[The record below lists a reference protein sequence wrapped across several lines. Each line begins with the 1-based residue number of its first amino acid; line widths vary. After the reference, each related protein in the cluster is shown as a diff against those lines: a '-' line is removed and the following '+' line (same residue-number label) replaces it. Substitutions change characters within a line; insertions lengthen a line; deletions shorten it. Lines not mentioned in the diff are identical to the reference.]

1 MDRAAGFAE
10 RKAGVVRTILVRRL
24 TLGVFS
30 AVALVVLFTSRL
42 SYKNPL
48 FYSPVLWFLLT
59 FPFKALIERLRTERA
74 LHWAHTGF
82 YLAEVVLITVLVHF
96 MGGSTWIG
104 NIFYLFT
111 VLYANYFLPRVYGAL
126 VTGWVVA
133 CYATL
138 VLLEAG
144 GTLPHRSL
152 FALTGDPYQSLSYNV
167 ATILA
172 GTVALYAVVAF
183 TVRTFA
189 AIDAKKNRMLAEREQ
204 ALARMSKRLLGAQ
217 DEERRRIARGLHDGL
232 IQSLAAIKLHLAPA
246 KSKLGEEGYSEV
258 AGIVD
263 EAIRQTRTLAYS
275 IRPPLLDDLGLVP
288 SLDRLAESVGEE
300 NELAVRV
307 ESDLDGRLDR
317 EAEGLLYHVAREA
330 LENVVRHAKASR
342 VAIRIS
348 SEGAW
353 VRLSIE
359 DDGIGIAPDG
369 PRGLGLRGIEERV
382 TIAGG
387 TVSIASAPERGTIV
401 TVEVPCGDDAD
412 RDRR

>member
-59 FPFKALIERLRTERA
+59 FPFKAMIERLRSERA

-82 YLAEVVLITVLVHF
+82 YLAEVILITVLVHF

-144 GTLPHRSL
+144 GILPHRSL
-152 FALTGDPYQSLSYNV
+152 FALAGDPYQSPSYNV

-189 AIDAKKNRMLAEREQ
+189 AIDAKKNRVLAKREQ
-204 ALARMSKRLLGAQ
+204 ALVQMSKRLLGAQ
-217 DEERRRIARGLHDGL
+217 DEERRRIARDLHDGL

-246 KSKLGEEGYSEV
+246 KSRLGEEEYSHV
-258 AGIVD
+258 TGIVD
-263 EAIRQTRTLAYS
+263 EAIVQTRTLAYS

-288 SLDRLAESVGEE
+288 SLDRLGESVGEE
-300 NELAVRV
+300 NELAVHV

-342 VAIRIS
+342 VAIRVS

-387 TVSIASAPERGTIV
+387 TVAIASAPERGTIV
-401 TVEVPCGDDAD
+401 AVEVPCGDDAD

>member
-59 FPFKALIERLRTERA
+59 FPFKVLIERLRTERA

-263 EAIRQTRTLAYS
+263 EAIRQTRNLAYS

-288 SLDRLAESVGEE
+288 SLERLAESVGEE
-300 NELAVRV
+300 NELAVCV

>member
-1 MDRAAGFAE
+1 MDTAASFAE
-10 RKAGVVRTILVRRL
+10 RKAAVVRTILVRRL

-59 FPFKALIERLRTERA
+59 FPFRALIERLRTERA

-82 YLAEVVLITVLVHF
+82 YFAEVVLITVLVHF

-133 CYATL
+133 CYAAL
-138 VLLEAG
+138 VFLESAG
-144 GTLPHRSL
+144 VLPHRSL
-152 FALTGDPYQSLSYNV
+152 FGLAGDPYRSLSYNV

-172 GTVALYAVVAF
+172 GTVALYVVVAF

-189 AIDAKKNRMLAEREQ
+189 AIDMKKNRMLAEREQ

-246 KSKLGEEGYSEV
+246 RAKLSEDEYREV
-258 AGIVD
+258 TGIVD

-275 IRPPLLDDLGLVP
+275 IRPPLLDDLGLVA

-300 NELAVRV
+300 NALRVRV
-307 ESDLDGRLDR
+307 ESDLDARLAR

-330 LENVVRHAKASR
+330 LGNVVRHAKASR
-342 VAIRIS
+342 VVIRLAA
-348 SEGAW
+348 EGAW

-359 DDGIGIAPDG
+359 DDGIGIALDG
-369 PRGLGLRGIEERV
+369 PRGLGLHGIEERV

-387 TVSIASAPERGTIV
+387 TLTIASAPERGTVV

>member
-1 MDRAAGFAE
+1 MNGAAGFAE

-42 SYKNPL
+42 SYRNPL
-48 FYSPVLWFLLT
+48 FYSPVVWFLLT
-59 FPFKALIERLRTERA
+59 FPFKAGIERIRSERG
-74 LHWAHTGF
+74 LQWAHAGF
-82 YLAEVVLITVLVHF
+82 FFAEAVLITILVHF
-96 MGGSTWIG
+96 MGGSAWSG

-111 VLYANYFLPRVYGAL
+111 VLYANYFLPRTQGAL
-126 VTGWVVA
+126 VTGWVVV
-133 CYATL
+133 CYAAL
-138 VLLEAG
+138 VLLEAAG
-144 GTLPHRSL
+144 VVPHRSL
-152 FALTGDPYQSLSYNV
+152 FAVGGEPYQSLSYNL

-172 GTVALYAVVAF
+172 GAVALYSVVAF

-189 AIDAKKNRMLAEREQ
+189 AIDAKKNRLLAERELE
-204 ALARMSKRLLGAQ
+204 LARMSKRLLNAQ

-232 IQSLAAIKLHLAPA
+232 SQSLAAIKLHLAPA
-246 KSKLGEEGYSEV
+246 KSKLGEDAYREV
-258 AGIVD
+258 SGIVD

-288 SLDRLAESVGEE
+288 SLERLAESVGEE
-300 NELAVRV
+300 SGLAIRV
-307 ESDLDGRLDR
+307 HADLDGRLDR
-317 EAEGLLYHVAREA
+317 EAEGLLYHVGREA
-330 LENVVRHAKASR
+330 IENVIRHAKATR

-348 SEGAW
+348 AEGTW

-387 TVSIASAPERGTIV
+387 TVALASAPERGTIV

-412 RDRR
+412 CDRR

>member
-1 MDRAAGFAE
+1 MDGAAGFAE
-10 RKAGVVRTILVRRL
+10 RKAGVIRTILVRRL

-42 SYKNPL
+42 SYRNPL
-48 FYSPVLWFLLT
+48 FYSPIVWFLLT
-59 FPFKALIERLRTERA
+59 FPFKALIERMRSERA
-74 LHWAHTGF
+74 LQWAHTGF
-82 YLAEVVLITVLVHF
+82 FLAEAVLITILVHF

-111 VLYANYFLPRVYGAL
+111 VLYANFFLPRVYGAV

-138 VLLEAG
+138 VLLESVG
-144 GTLPHRSL
+144 ILPHRSL
-152 FALTGDPYQSLSYNV
+152 FAVAGDPYQSLSYNV

-172 GTVALYAVVAF
+172 GTVALYSVVAF

-189 AIDAKKNRMLAEREQ
+189 AIDARKNRMLAERELE
-204 ALARMSKRLLGAQ
+204 LARMSKRLLGAQ

-246 KSKLGEEGYSEV
+246 KARLGEDDYREV
-258 AGIVD
+258 TGIVD

-288 SLDRLAESVGEE
+288 SLDRLAASVGEE
-300 NELAVRV
+300 SGLAVRV
-307 ESDLDGRLDR
+307 ESDVDGRLDR

-330 LENVVRHAKASR
+330 LENVVRHAKAR
-342 VAIRIS
+342 RATIRIS
-348 SEGAW
+348 AEGAW
-353 VRLSIE
+353 VRLAIE
-359 DDGIGIAPDG
+359 DDGIGISPDG

-387 TVSIASAPERGTIV
+387 TVSLTSTPERGTIV